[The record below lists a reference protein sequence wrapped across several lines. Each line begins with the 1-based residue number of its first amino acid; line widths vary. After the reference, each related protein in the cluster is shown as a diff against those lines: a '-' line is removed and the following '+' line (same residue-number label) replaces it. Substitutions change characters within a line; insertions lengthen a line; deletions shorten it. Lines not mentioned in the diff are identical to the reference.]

1 VQEATPSQRGTDGF
15 THPAGHATLRRA
27 EENSMAYETLTY
39 ALADGVATI
48 TLNRPER
55 LNALNPRLVEELI
68 AALGEAGT
76 DLDVR
81 AVILT
86 GAGRGFCAGA
96 DIAGGKDSPLA
107 GNAQKRPDPG
117 PGMDRLFNPLIRAVR
132 RLPKPVIGAI
142 NGVAAGG
149 GAGLAMACDII
160 LAARSARFDQA
171 FVRIALVPDMGC
183 TWFLPR
189 LVGEGKAKALA
200 MLGEPVMAEDAE
212 RMGMVWKVYD
222 DATLIDEARKLA
234 LRLAAGPTNTYAA
247 IKRAYEQSAANSLDQ
262 QLDAERD
269 LQRRCAASEDH
280 LEGVTA
286 FREKRAPKFA
296 GR

>member
-1 VQEATPSQRGTDGF
+1 MRLKLVSIDRSVNEFGGGVGEGVAS
-15 THPAGHATLRRA
+15 AGEQTAGGD
-27 EENSMAYETLTY
+27 Y
-39 ALADGVATI
+39 ASIRWHVDAGVATL
-48 TLNRPER
+48 TLNRPDK
-55 LNALNPRLVEELI
+55 LNSFTNAMHAEVRDAIARAADPAVRCLV
-68 AALGEAGT
+68 
-76 DLDVR
+76 
-81 AVILT
+81 LT
-86 GAGRGFCAGA
+86 GAGRGFCAGQ
-96 DIAGGKDSPLA
+96 DLNDRTVSPGGA
-107 GNAQKRPDPG
+107 RPDLG
-117 PGMDRLFNPLIRAVR
+117 DSIERNYKPLVLALKA
-132 RLPKPVIGAI
+132 LPKPVIGAI

-200 MLGEPVMAEDAE
+200 MLGEPLMAEDAE

-222 DATLIDEARKLA
+222 DAALMDEARKLA
-234 LRLAAGPTNTYAA
+234 AKLAAGPTNTYAA

-280 LEGVTA
+280 IEGVTA

>member
-1 VQEATPSQRGTDGF
+1 
-15 THPAGHATLRRA
+15 
-27 EENSMAYETLTY
+27 MAYETLIY

-55 LNALNPRLVEELI
+55 LNALNPKLVEELI
-68 AALGEAGT
+68 AALGAAGA
-76 DLDVR
+76 DPAVR

-96 DIAGGKDSPLA
+96 DIAPSKDGVLS
-107 GNAQKRPDPG
+107 GSAQQRPDPG
-117 PGMDRLFNPLIRAVR
+117 PGMDRLFNPLIRSVR
-132 RLPKPVIGAI
+132 RLQKPVVGAI

-200 MLGEPVMAEDAE
+200 MLGEPVIAEDAE
-212 RMGMVWKVYD
+212 RMGMVWKVHD
-222 DATLIDEARKLA
+222 DAQLME
-234 LRLAAGPTNTYAA
+234 G
-247 IKRAYEQSAANSLDQ
+247 RASW
-262 QLDAERD
+262 R
-269 LQRRCAASEDH
+269 
-280 LEGVTA
+280 
-286 FREKRAPKFA
+286 
-296 GR
+296 

>member
-1 VQEATPSQRGTDGF
+1 
-15 THPAGHATLRRA
+15 
-27 EENSMAYETLTY
+27 MAYETLIY
-39 ALADGVATI
+39 ALADGVASI
-48 TLNRPER
+48 TMNRPER

-68 AALGEAGT
+68 AALSAAGA
-76 DLDVR
+76 DPDVR
-81 AVILT
+81 AVMLS

-107 GNAQKRPDPG
+107 GNAQQRPDPG

-132 RLPKPVIGAI
+132 RLPKPVVGAI

-171 FVRIALVPDMGC
+171 FVRIALVPDMGS

-189 LVGEGKAKALA
+189 LVGEGKARALA

-222 DATLIDEARKLA
+222 DAQLMEEARKLA
-234 LRLAAGPTNTYAA
+234 QRLAAGPTGTYAA

-280 LEGVTA
+280 LEGVAA

>member
-1 VQEATPSQRGTDGF
+1 
-15 THPAGHATLRRA
+15 
-27 EENSMAYETLTY
+27 MAYETLTY

-55 LNALNPRLVEELI
+55 LNALNPKLVEELI
-68 AALGEAGT
+68 AALGAAGA
-76 DLDVR
+76 DPDVR
-81 AVILT
+81 AVIMT

-96 DIAGGKDSPLA
+96 DIAPSKDGPLA
-107 GNAQKRPDPG
+107 GSAQKRPDPG
-117 PGMDRLFNPLIRAVR
+117 PGMDRLFNPLIRTVR
-132 RLPKPVIGAI
+132 RLQKPVIGAI

-222 DATLIDEARKLA
+222 DAALMDEARKLA
-234 LRLAAGPTNTYAA
+234 QKMAAGPTSTYAA

-280 LEGVTA
+280 IEGVTA